1 MKKTVQKSRVAA
13 TLVWFFYAV
22 TVVLLSVLISWA
34 LYSQA
39 NYGYGFWYQQL
50 DIDTHIQKYGP
61 KNRFRYGFEQLPS
74 EQHIQ
79 AFEQIRDAVH
89 QQGEGLADIHYTLP
103 GRKPVP
109 LLHEAEI
116 RHLQDVADLIDVG
129 RWLMVAL
136 APLWVLLSLLCIR
149 LAIPPMRQRILIT
162 VFALGAMIAWL
173 AIVGPTQIFYQFH
186 VWLFPAENQWFF
198 YWQDSPV
205 VGKRVDQH
213 RGVLTSLHNFIEV
226 KDCAGFDCA
235 GHRAVD
241 PACAVG
247 IEQIPSNKVAG
258 GEIFVTRHRD
268 QRFG

>member
-1 MKKTVQKSRVAA
+1 MLGDIMKKTVQKSRVAA

-198 YWQDSPV
+198 YWQDSLMSTLMKAPV
-205 VGKRVDQH
+205 LFG
-213 RGVLTSLHNFIEV
+213 GIAAAIALGALLLTPVLYGLGLRLSKNIV
-226 KDCAGFDCA
+226 KQES
-235 GHRAVD
+235 GH
-241 PACAVG
+241 G
-247 IEQIPSNKVAG
+247 
-258 GEIFVTRHRD
+258 H
-268 QRFG
+268 